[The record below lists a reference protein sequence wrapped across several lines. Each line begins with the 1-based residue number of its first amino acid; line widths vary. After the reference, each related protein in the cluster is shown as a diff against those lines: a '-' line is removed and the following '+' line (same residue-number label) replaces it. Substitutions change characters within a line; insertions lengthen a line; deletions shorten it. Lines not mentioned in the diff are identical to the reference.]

1 MPRGRLMALDYG
13 RRRIGVA
20 VTDPTRTI
28 AAPHGVVER
37 SNRRAPGAAIPGGL
51 TELVAEMD
59 PSAILVGIPFSMDG
73 TAGEMAEEARAFAR
87 ALEEATGVRTI
98 EWDERLSTARA
109 EREILSMD
117 PPRGRRRRKGRTDE
131 MAAALMLAAY
141 LRSAPAGAGVPRGS

>member
-1 MPRGRLMALDYG
+1 MSRGRLMALDYG

-37 SNRRAPGAAIPGGL
+37 AKRRAPADTVPDAL
-51 TELVAEMD
+51 AELVAELD
-59 PSAILVGIPFSMDG
+59 PAAILVGIPFSMDG
-73 TAGEMAEEARAFAR
+73 TAGEMAEEARAFAQ
-87 ALEEATGVRTI
+87 ALEEVTGVRTI

-117 PPRGRRRRKGRTDE
+117 PPRGRRQPKGRTDE
-131 MAAALMLAAY
+131 MAAALMLSTY
-141 LRSAPAGAGVPRGS
+141 LRSAPAGAGVPPGR

>member
-37 SNRRAPGAAIPGGL
+37 SNRRAPAGAIPVAL
-51 TELVAEMD
+51 TELVAELD
-59 PSAILVGIPFSMDG
+59 PAAILVGIPFSMDG
-73 TAGEMAEEARAFAR
+73 TAGEMAAEARAFAEV
-87 ALEEATGVRTI
+87 LEEATGVRTI

-109 EREILSMD
+109 EKEILSMD

-131 MAAALMLAAY
+131 MAAALMLSAY
-141 LRSAPAGAGVPRGS
+141 LRSLSTGAGVARDP